1 MSSEKLQQ
9 GHDGIKAACLDQFR
23 STRKLGGE
31 SYSKAYEEKLIA
43 QMVQSYEAYVK
54 RNEGKNI
61 MNAYRTP
68 GVLLIVMAIAYFVS
82 SILSMIGIESLSWTA
97 IFGLYVPLAPMV
109 LWVYVKYS
117 GNFSEAGQMIDNMA
131 GLVWEEVGHIIREC

>member
-1 MSSEKLQQ
+1 M
-9 GHDGIKAACLDQFR
+9 
-23 STRKLGGE
+23 
-31 SYSKAYEEKLIA
+31 
-43 QMVQSYEAYVK
+43 K

-82 SILSMIGIESLSWTA
+82 SILSMIGIESLSRTA
-97 IFGLYVPLAPMV
+97 IFGLYVPLALMV
-109 LWVYVKYS
+109 LWGYIKYS

-131 GLVWEEVGHIIREC
+131 GLVWEEVGYLIRECWGGEEVGHLIRSAGWGGGGSPYKRMLGRKGMGHLVLGWSRWVSWHVLF